1 MKRTRSIDLASL
13 RKADK
18 SFVLKPAAVGVMAA
32 TLSACGDS
40 EVANIYPNVME
51 CAMDNPEFVELC
63 RMAYEDALQEAAEAS
78 PKYLREDDCEEDFG
92 LERCVPYASHAG
104 NWFMPAMAGFLF
116 AQVIDDM
123 DFDLKKKKKK
133 RYASAL
139 FLPTSRRSPVFGNWV
154 SATGQSY
161 GAYNTRQ
168 VKVSSKAFAPK
179 PKVTSTTKRGG
190 FGSMARKVASRSS
203 SWGG

>member
-1 MKRTRSIDLASL
+1 MKRTRAIDLNSL

-63 RMAYEDALQEAAEAS
+63 QMAYEEALEEAAETS
-78 PKYLREDDCEEDFG
+78 PKYIREDDCEADFG
-92 LERCVPYASHAG
+92 LNSCDTYSNYG
-104 NWFMPAMAGFLF
+104 GTWFMPAMAGFLF
-116 AQVIDDM
+116 AQVIDDI

-133 RYASAL
+133 RYYSPL
-139 FLPTSRRSPVFGNWV
+139 FLPKNRKSPVFGNWV
-154 SATGQSY
+154 SATGKSY
-161 GAYNTRQ
+161 GAFNTKK

-179 PKVTSTTKRGG
+179 PRVTQTTKRGG
-190 FGSMARKVASRSS
+190 FGNMARKVASRSG
-203 SWGG
+203 WGG